1 MSMTTLAL
9 GLVAIG
15 AVVYFVG
22 LDSTATAAAKTG
34 KGVRRRVN
42 RGLLAGVAGAGLG
55 LQFGND
61 LFQAIVAEPGFA
73 LTAVAGIMGALG
85 IEGFLGDIGGLQ
97 FLLIG
102 FVAFLVIYGL
112 FGGDD

>member
-9 GLVAIG
+9 GLLAVG

-22 LDSTATAAAKTG
+22 VDSTRMAAAKTG
-34 KGVRRRVN
+34 STIKSKAN
-42 RGLLAGVAGAGLG
+42 RSVAAGAAGASLG
-55 LQFGND
+55 LQFGDQLMNAV
-61 LFQAIVAEPGFA
+61 LAEPGFA

-85 IEGFLGDIGGLQ
+85 IEGFLGDITGVQYVLIG
-97 FLLIG
+97 LIG
-102 FVAFLVIYGL
+102 FVTIYAV

>member
-9 GLVAIG
+9 GLVAVG
-15 AVVYFVG
+15 ALVYLVG
-22 LDSTATAAAKTG
+22 IDSTRMAAAKTG
-34 KGVRRRVN
+34 ETVRSNVSRSV
-42 RGLLAGVAGAGLG
+42 AAGAGGAMLG

-61 LFQAIVAEPGFA
+61 LITAILSEPGFA

-85 IEGFLGDIGGLQ
+85 IEGFLGNISGLQ

-102 FVAFLVIYGL
+102 FTAFLVVYSL
-112 FGGDD
+112 FGGD